1 MEFLKLMIVFFIR
14 LLLESVLFSVVV
26 LGVYIDELD
35 S

>member
-14 LLLESVLFSVVV
+14 LLLESVSFSVVV